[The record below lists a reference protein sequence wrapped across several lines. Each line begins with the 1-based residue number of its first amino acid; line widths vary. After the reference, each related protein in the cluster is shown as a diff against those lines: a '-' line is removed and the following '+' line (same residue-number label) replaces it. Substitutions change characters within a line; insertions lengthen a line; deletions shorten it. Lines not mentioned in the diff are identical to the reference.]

1 MSSIELMKRPT
12 ILDVARASGV
22 AKSTVSVVLN
32 GTPAADRVPEE
43 TRQRVRNVAGQ
54 LGYRAS
60 WRARVLAERK
70 THMIGIVYAR
80 PHRIL
85 LRGNY
90 EGILNGIY
98 EVFQARGY
106 HLLMMPLGDN
116 PVDWEKV
123 LLDQRIDG
131 ALVLSK
137 VHPVIRKIVADGR
150 MPITLVNGETD
161 FDMPMVMA
169 DEMGGARATMEHLLS
184 LGHKRI
190 CFLLGQQPEHYSVHQ
205 RTSGYKQA
213 MVEAGLES
221 HVKVLDTASAL
232 TDFADRFAASSVA
245 ERPTAVMCYNHYMA
259 ITLLRELWER
269 GVCVPRDISVTGFSN
284 AYPVDEVIPPL
295 TTVALATEQMGRT
308 AAELVLAQIE
318 SKERLPATRVV
329 LNTNLI
335 IRKSTAAPPAQPADA
350 GSAGRSV
357 VRPVDGGSPDGRS
370 ADGAK
375 ISAGRAATRSSKSS

>member
-1 MSSIELMKRPT
+1 MSSIGLMKRPT

-43 TRQRVRNVAGQ
+43 TRQRVCAAAGQ

-60 WRARVLAERK
+60 WRAKVLAERK
-70 THMIGIVYAR
+70 TYMIGIVYAQ

-90 EGILNGIY
+90 EGILNGIH
-98 EVFQARGY
+98 EVLQASGY

-116 PVDWEKV
+116 PLDWEKV

-137 VHPVIRKIVADGR
+137 LHPVIRKIVAEGR
-150 MPITLVNGETD
+150 MPVTLVNGD
-161 FDMPMVMA
+161 SDIDLPHVMA
-169 DEMGGARATMEHLLS
+169 DELGGSTATMDHLLS

-190 CFLLGQQPEHYSVHQ
+190 SFLLGQQPDHYSVDQ
-205 RTSGYKQA
+205 RIAGYRQA
-213 MVEAGLES
+213 MLAAGLS
-221 HVKVLDTASAL
+221 KHIQVLDTPDALTAFADAFASSPASA
-232 TDFADRFAASSVA
+232 
-245 ERPTAVMCYNHYMA
+245 RPTAVLCYNHYMA
-259 ITLLRELWER
+259 ITLLRELWQR
-269 GVCVPRDISVTGFSN
+269 GISVPRDISVTGFSN

-308 AAELVLAQIE
+308 AAQLLLAQIE
-318 SKERLPATRVV
+318 SQERATKQKVV
-329 LNTNLI
+329 LNTSLV
-335 IRKSTAAPPAQPADA
+335 IRKSTAAPPPE
-350 GSAGRSV
+350 
-357 VRPVDGGSPDGRS
+357 
-370 ADGAK
+370 
-375 ISAGRAATRSSKSS
+375 AATTPAPNRKSQPR